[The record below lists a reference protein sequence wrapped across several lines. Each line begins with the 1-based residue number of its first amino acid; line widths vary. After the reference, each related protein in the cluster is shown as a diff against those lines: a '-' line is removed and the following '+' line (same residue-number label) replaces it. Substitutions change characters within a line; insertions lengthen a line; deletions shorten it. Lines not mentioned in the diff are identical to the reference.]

1 MDISTLPGTVPEPSS
16 LTPEQQRQT
25 AYSLSDLIRSTP
37 PDQRISH
44 LNTIGEQ
51 LTQIQDA
58 LALDELLGVVGSSY
72 PPEHTANLL
81 TRFTQN
87 PNAAALSQSIEAIKA
102 LNVSASL
109 LHPAR
114 SRPSGETFPLSEAQ
128 QTAVSGF
135 FTAFSESMLP
145 HLNVDLRKNVL
156 TAVGELVSHNRHIP
170 ELAGL
175 SVGIPQAILREQQLP
190 VGLLTRINNLV
201 SYTYPP
207 EQRTALAPLIGEQLA
222 TLQDYAAIDE
232 ALRIARQYPPEQATT
247 ILSSFAQNQNADAL
261 AQSFNAIETLA
272 GSFRNVKNQRQ
283 TRPSE
288 ETFPLSEAQQTAV
301 SGFFTAFSESML
313 PHLNV
318 DLRRNVL
325 TAVGELVSHNRH
337 IPELAG
343 LSVGIPQAILREQQ
357 LPVGLL
363 TRINNLVS

>member
-114 SRPSGETFPLSEAQ
+114 SRPPG
-128 QTAVSGF
+128 
-135 FTAFSESMLP
+135 
-145 HLNVDLRKNVL
+145 
-156 TAVGELVSHNRHIP
+156 
-170 ELAGL
+170 
-175 SVGIPQAILREQQLP
+175 
-190 VGLLTRINNLV
+190 
-201 SYTYPP
+201 
-207 EQRTALAPLIGEQLA
+207 
-222 TLQDYAAIDE
+222 
-232 ALRIARQYPPEQATT
+232 
-247 ILSSFAQNQNADAL
+247 
-261 AQSFNAIETLA
+261 
-272 GSFRNVKNQRQ
+272 
-283 TRPSE
+283 

-363 TRINNLVS
+363 TRIYNLVSFTYPPEQHTALAPLIGEQLATLQDYAAIDEALRIARQYPPEQAATILSSFAQNQNADALAQTAHVLYALSASLSKALPFPGHQLQLSEVQSSALSGFFSLLTEKTLPTLNVSQRIGIIGAISFILKNHSHIPEIAQLTSGLLYKASQP